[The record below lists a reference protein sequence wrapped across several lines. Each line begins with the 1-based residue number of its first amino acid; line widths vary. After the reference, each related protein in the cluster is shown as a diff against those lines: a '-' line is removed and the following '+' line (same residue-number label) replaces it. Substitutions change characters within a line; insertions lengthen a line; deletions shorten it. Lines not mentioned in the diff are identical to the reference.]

1 MTGTII
7 RSTLTE
13 VRIGEQCQLRDPF
26 TGQEI
31 EAVVVGFDR
40 DEALMTPL
48 SDIHGLTS
56 RTEVVSTGRLPVIP
70 VGPQL
75 LGRVIDAFGRPLD
88 GQPLSGGAEAHLHAA
103 PPPAMDRAPIDQRL
117 STGVRVI
124 DGLLTCGVGQ
134 RVGIFGPAGTG
145 KSTLLGAI
153 LRHAEAD
160 AVVLGLVGERGREVR
175 EFVEGVIGPE
185 AMARASLVVA
195 TSDRP
200 PLERVRAAE
209 AATAI
214 AESLRDEGRNVL
226 LVIDSLTR
234 VARALREVG
243 LAAGEPPTRR
253 GFPPSVFAALPPL
266 VERAG
271 PAAKGSITAFYTVLL
286 DGEDDAQDPVADEVR
301 GLLDGHIILS
311 RDLAARGHFPAID
324 VLASVSRLM
333 PAVADPA
340 HMQNAIDLRHLV
352 AKGRDI
358 ELLVQVGEYQQGAD
372 ALADKAMAQKEAID
386 GFLRQKLDDASGFD
400 ATLAQL
406 GEVTR

>member
-1 MTGTII
+1 M
-7 RSTLTE
+7 
-13 VRIGEQCQLRDPF
+13 
-26 TGQEI
+26 
-31 EAVVVGFDR
+31 
-40 DEALMTPL
+40 
-48 SDIHGLTS
+48 
-56 RTEVVSTGRLPVIP
+56 
-70 VGPQL
+70 
-75 LGRVIDAFGRPLD
+75 
-88 GQPLSGGAEAHLHAA
+88 
-103 PPPAMDRAPIDQRL
+103 
-117 STGVRVI
+117 
-124 DGLLTCGVGQ
+124 
-134 RVGIFGPAGTG
+134 
-145 KSTLLGAI
+145 
-153 LRHAEAD
+153 
-160 AVVLGLVGERGREVR
+160 
-175 EFVEGVIGPE
+175 
-185 AMARASLVVA
+185 
-195 TSDRP
+195 
-200 PLERVRAAE
+200 
-209 AATAI
+209 
-214 AESLRDEGRNVL
+214 
-226 LVIDSLTR
+226 
-234 VARALREVG
+234 G